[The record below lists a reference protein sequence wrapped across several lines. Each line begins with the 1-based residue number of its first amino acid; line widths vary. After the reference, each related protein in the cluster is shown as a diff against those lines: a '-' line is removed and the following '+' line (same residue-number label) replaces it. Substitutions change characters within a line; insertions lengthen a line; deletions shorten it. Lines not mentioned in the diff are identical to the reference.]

1 MTLTT
6 HTSLITFIAVLFLHI
21 SSARAEPSKELNG
34 MDDPETRAKVLTEA
48 VNQFT
53 KNKEYEKAFDAASA
67 AHMLKPTLH
76 RTCVAAS
83 LAQQIGQDVRAAE
96 LFTECMKFA
105 IEENFKK
112 SKPERWPF
120 MQADYDCAMSRVGIL
135 RIHAPPLTTLTVD
148 DRSLGLVDGARDIFV
163 DPKISHKVVAR
174 SEMGVVI
181 ERSVGVG
188 AGERHDVE
196 FKREDMQPAK
206 EPATPMP
213 APLPPVY
220 VPQRFQLV
228 PDPYAQPAYAVD
240 HVPAG
245 SWAALGG
252 GIVMAAATIYFAHQ
266 SRVEDAHAN
275 TMAAKLIRD
284 QTGKCDQR
292 RNPFD
297 CLRADAKRAEADRL
311 FNQAIVSGA
320 ASLSLFGLSAA
331 VYAFR
336 EPSPQAGSA
345 QKLSAGF
352 SLRGTW

>member
-1 MTLTT
+1 MTLST

-21 SSARAEPSKELNG
+21 SSARAEPSKDLNG

-112 SKPERWPF
+112 SKPERWPN

-163 DPKISHKVVAR
+163 DPKISHKVVAT

-206 EPATPMP
+206 EPAAPMP
-213 APLPPVY
+213 APWPPVY

-240 HVPAG
+240 RVPAG

-252 GIVMAAATIYFAHQ
+252 GIFMAAVTVYFAHQ
-266 SRVEDAHAN
+266 ARVEDKSADAISARLESGVSVKCSPDRKDPPCIQAWTMRAHA
-275 TMAAKLIRD
+275 
-284 QTGKCDQR
+284 GK
-292 RNPFD
+292 
-297 CLRADAKRAEADRL
+297 L
-311 FNQAIVSGA
+311 FNQAIASGA
-320 ASLSLFGLSAA
+320 AALSLFGLSAA
-331 VYAFR
+331 VYALR
-336 EPSPQAGSA
+336 EPAPQPGSA

-352 SLRGTW
+352 SIRGTW